1 MEGEG
6 ETNDDFLPDLPD
18 EISGEQLVLQQHV
31 FRANEVFVK
40 KHNDIL
46 KQINS
51 PPEFRVYPSDAH
63 QNKHAYKK
71 KASLYSYD
79 KRKGILFKKIKNADG
94 IGKFTFHLVFHV
106 NVCEKLHCKTEITI
120 SYTL

>member
-18 EISGEQLVLQQHV
+18 EISGEQLVLQQRV

-46 KQINS
+46 KWLNS
-51 PPEFRVYPSDAH
+51 SSDAC

-79 KRKGILFKKIKNADG
+79 KRKEILFKTIKM
-94 IGKFTFHLVFHV
+94 LMP
-106 NVCEKLHCKTEITI
+106 
-120 SYTL
+120 